1 MNKYEIALLLL
12 EEDFQSIP
20 INYYKK
26 PKLKF
31 KDIPITKEFIE
42 KNKALYETA
51 SGLALLCRGIWCI
64 DIDVNHG
71 SENGFE
77 SLKELEDVWPDIVKN
92 GHQTYVQ
99 TTPRGG
105 KHMVFKKV
113 EGIDYKQHIGYL
125 NGIDIKAQDNNFFV
139 FAGSVTNAGTYTHND
154 KDIQYFDGTYID
166 YYNGT
171 FEDRIFSSGGSYED
185 QTLEKYTVRNIMKN
199 YHYSKRSVPI
209 LDGKG
214 GLGKQAYQRI
224 VDGISEQRNND
235 LFLASTFAKEC
246 NISLEPLKVLIGDVR
261 NGDEFTESE
270 WLATVT
276 SAGVTL

>member
-1 MNKYEIALLLL
+1 MNSYKIALELLKDNL
-12 EEDFQSIP
+12 ESIP
-20 INYYKK
+20 INYYKR

-31 KDIPITKEFIE
+31 KDIPITEEFIKE
-42 KNKALYETA
+42 NRNSYESA
-51 SGLALLCRGIWCI
+51 SGLALLCRGVWCI

-77 SLKELEDVWPDIVKN
+77 SLKELEDVWPDIVRN
-92 GHQTYVQ
+92 GQQTYVQ

-125 NGIDIKAQDNNFFV
+125 SGIDIKAQDNNFFI
-139 FAGSVTNAGTYTHND
+139 FAGSVTSAGTYTHNN
-154 KDIQYFDGTYID
+154 KEIQYFDGTYID
-166 YYNGT
+166 YFDGT
-171 FEDRIFSSGGSYED
+171 FEDRIFSSSGNYDD
-185 QTLEKYTVRNIMKN
+185 QTLEKYSVRNRMKN
-199 YHYSKRSVPI
+199 YQYANRVFST

-224 VDGISEQRNND
+224 LDGTSEQRNND

-246 NISLEPLKVLIGDVR
+246 DVSLEPLKVLIGDVR

-270 WLATVT
+270 WFATVT
-276 SAGVTL
+276 SAGVK